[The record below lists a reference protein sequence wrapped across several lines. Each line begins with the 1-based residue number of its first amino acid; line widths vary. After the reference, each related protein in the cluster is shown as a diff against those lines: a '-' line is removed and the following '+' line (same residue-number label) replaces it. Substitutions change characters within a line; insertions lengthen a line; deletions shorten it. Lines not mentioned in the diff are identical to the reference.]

1 MSTPTLHTDATRAQA
16 STPCRVRV
24 LLRAARGHGVI
35 QGTWWPRSGELTVE
49 LAALLAALSP
59 RLGPIDRLTYD
70 ENDWASAPRSV
81 EFRGRQVLLD
91 RSDGQ
96 PTHTVSMA
104 GDRFGRLVLLV
115 VPPCTEPDRAYPT
128 VTAAADSDD
137 VSTADELLGID
148 ARECRLAQ
156 LEARQ
161 LIT

>member
-1 MSTPTLHTDATRAQA
+1 M
-16 STPCRVRV
+16 
-24 LLRAARGHGVI
+24 AAV
-35 QGTWWPRSGELTVE
+35 SELTVE
-49 LAALLAALSP
+49 LAALLPALSP

-70 ENDWASAPRSV
+70 ENDWASAPRSA
-81 EFRGRQVLLD
+81 EFRGGIR
-91 RSDGQ
+91 RSTDNDPHRVDG
-96 PTHTVSMA
+96 

-148 ARECRLAQ
+148 ARGRRLAQ

-161 LIT
+161 LTT

>member
-1 MSTPTLHTDATRAQA
+1 M
-16 STPCRVRV
+16 
-24 LLRAARGHGVI
+24 AAV
-35 QGTWWPRSGELTVE
+35 SELTVE
-49 LAALLAALSP
+49 LAALLPALSP

-70 ENDWASAPRSV
+70 ENDWASAPRSA

-91 RSDGQ
+91 RSNGQ

-148 ARECRLAQ
+148 ARGRRLAQ

-161 LIT
+161 LTT